1 MPEGDIFS
9 PGSCLLTCAG
19 RGAGGRSRAYRPGRR
34 KRRGSLPRPA
44 QHLARGIDVVV
55 AADEER
61 SALVQLRG
69 LDVEDALVAIGC
81 RSARLLD
88 DEGERTGLVKEAK
101 LAALVPAIRGIGEQ
115 AAAKEI
121 SMEIGHQRADVART
135 HRLAIAILP
144 AIVVHQSLYVRLPL
158 AVVGVVDREVSPQIG
173 GPDVRMRE
181 KEFPQRR
188 IERE

>member
-69 LDVEDALVAIGC
+69 LDVEDALLTVS
-81 RSARLLD
+81 RRTARLLHN
-88 DEGERTGLVKEAK
+88 ESEWTRLVKETK
-101 LAALVPAIRGIGEQ
+101 LAALVPPIRGVGEE
-115 AAAKEI
+115 AAAEEI
-121 SMEIGHQRADVART
+121 TMEIGDERADVARA
-135 HRLAIAILP
+135 HRLAIAIL
-144 AIVVHQSLYVRLPL
+144 S
-158 AVVGVVDREVSPQIG
+158 S
-173 GPDVRMRE
+173 
-181 KEFPQRR
+181 
-188 IERE
+188 